1 MRRTEQEFKEE
12 VLKRT
17 RAYRQKQAKTRKNI
31 LTASLCVCLCAV
43 VLSAFHPF
51 VARVDNAKM
60 ESVAMAPAAPMPEE
74 AVGEDMVHDCAEDVI
89 SKVCIVV
96 GDEEIL
102 MDDADAAIIRDYL
115 TSDQWIMSAA
125 NCLCDYIIAMDGVAF
140 RYHSDCGTIQDT
152 TTGKSLVLEYAD
164 RNIFN
169 SILVKYQ
176 K

>member
-1 MRRTEQEFKEE
+1 
-12 VLKRT
+12 
-17 RAYRQKQAKTRKNI
+17 
-31 LTASLCVCLCAV
+31 
-43 VLSAFHPF
+43 
-51 VARVDNAKM
+51 
-60 ESVAMAPAAPMPEE
+60 MAPAAPMPEE

-115 TSDQWIMSAA
+115 TQGTWVMSAA
-125 NCLCDYIIAMDGVAF
+125 NCLCDYAISVDDTLF
-140 RYHSDCGTIQDT
+140 RYHSDCGTLQDT
-152 TTGKSLVLEYAD
+152 TTGKSLALEYAD